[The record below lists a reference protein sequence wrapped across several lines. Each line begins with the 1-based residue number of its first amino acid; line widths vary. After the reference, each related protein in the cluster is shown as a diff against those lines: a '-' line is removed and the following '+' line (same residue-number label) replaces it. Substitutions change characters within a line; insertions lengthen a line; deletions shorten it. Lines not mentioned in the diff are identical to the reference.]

1 MAEAKGTVREPATLQ
16 RRESRTLS
24 VNSNGIRKAVDIV
37 AAMTGMA
44 LIILGITV
52 QVPIVGGIRLFLRLS
67 GVARILVRRPNSG
80 HQVADDKSEGR
91 LFEWK

>member
-1 MAEAKGTVREPATLQ
+1 MSANSFG
-16 RRESRTLS
+16 
-24 VNSNGIRKAVDIV
+24 NSNGIRKAVDIV

-44 LIILGITV
+44 LTILGITV
-52 QVPIVGGIRLFLRLS
+52 QVPIVGGIGLFLRLA